1 MAKFK
6 QGDKIHMIEDKDYV
20 VTVEKVMTFGYVVY
34 DERSRRCTISFYNEN
49 DWELDT
55 PSEPSTQTKE
65 ESVEEIMAEAKK
77 LLKNCD
83 QLDKELDAMKQG
95 KEFLLHEYKTNK
107 RWFRDEGGRVTV
119 EDVIKAS
126 FEFGWA
132 SHRNHE
138 YDQRATK
145 DVKTMEVNE
154 DTEREAIY
162 GFINNAINI
171 EDDEVYKITI
181 TKE

>member
-1 MAKFK
+1 MEKFK
-6 QGDKIHMIEDKDYV
+6 QGDKIRMVEDKDYV
-20 VTVEKVMTFGYVVY
+20 VTVEKVTKNGYELSNRFKVY
-34 DERSRRCTISFYNEN
+34 FKEES

-107 RWFRDEGGRVTV
+107 RWFRVEGGSVTV
-119 EDVIKAS
+119 EDVIKAC

-132 SHRNHE
+132 SHRNYE
-138 YDQRATK
+138 YDQREAK
-145 DVKTMEVNE
+145 EVKTMEVNE
-154 DTEREAIY
+154 DTERESIY

-171 EDDEVYKITI
+171 EDEEVYKITI

>member
-6 QGDKIHMIEDKDYV
+6 QGDKIRMVEDKDYV
-20 VTVEKVMTFGYVVY
+20 VTVEKVTKNGYELSNRFKVY
-34 DERSRRCTISFYNEN
+34 FKEES

-55 PSEPSTQTKE
+55 PGETSTQ
-65 ESVEEIMAEAKK
+65 
-77 LLKNCD
+77 
-83 QLDKELDAMKQG
+83 
-95 KEFLLHEYKTNK
+95 
-107 RWFRDEGGRVTV
+107 
-119 EDVIKAS
+119 
-126 FEFGWA
+126 
-132 SHRNHE
+132 
-138 YDQRATK
+138 TK

>member
-6 QGDKIHMIEDKDYV
+6 QGDKIRMVEDKDYV
-20 VTVEKVMTFGYVVY
+20 VMVEKVTKNGYELSNRFKVY
-34 DERSRRCTISFYNEN
+34 FKEESE
-49 DWELDT
+49 WELES

-107 RWFRDEGGRVTV
+107 RWFREDSGRVTV

-145 DVKTMEVNE
+145 VVKTMEINE
-154 DTEREAIY
+154 DTEWEALY
-162 GFINNAINI
+162 DFITNAINI

>member
-6 QGDKIHMIEDKDYV
+6 QGDKIRMVEDKDFV
-20 VTVEKVMTFGYVVY
+20 VTVEKVTKNGYELSNRFKVY
-34 DERSRRCTISFYNEN
+34 FKEES

-107 RWFRDEGGRVTV
+107 RWFREDGGKVTV
-119 EDVIKAS
+119 EDVIKAC

>member
-6 QGDKIHMIEDKDYV
+6 KGDRIRMIEDKDFV
-20 VTVEKVMTFGYVVY
+20 ATVEKVTKNGYELSNRFKVY
-34 DERSRRCTISFYNEN
+34 FKEES
-49 DWELDT
+49 DWELET
-55 PSEPSTQTKE
+55 PSEPSKQTKE

-77 LLKNCD
+77 LLNSCD

-107 RWFRDEGGRVTV
+107 RWFRVEGGRVTV
-119 EDVIKAS
+119 EDVIKAC

-132 SHRNHE
+132 SHRNYE
-138 YDQRATK
+138 YDQREAK
-145 DVKTMEVNE
+145 EVKTMEVNE
-154 DTEREAIY
+154 DTERESIY

-171 EDDEVYKITI
+171 EDEEVYKITI